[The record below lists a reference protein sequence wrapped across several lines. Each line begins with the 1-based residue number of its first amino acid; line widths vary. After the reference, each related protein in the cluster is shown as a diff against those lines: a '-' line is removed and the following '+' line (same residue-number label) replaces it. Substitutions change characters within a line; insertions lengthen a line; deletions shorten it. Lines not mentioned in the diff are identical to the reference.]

1 MKIRKVTN
9 DLRKVT
15 NDFQTTYEKLRNL
28 RKLLQRNFRLF
39 TCKVYA
45 QTSVHLKSQRGFPAM
60 APPGRKRDTRLQY
73 DIDVVSSKTGL
84 RCSSIAL
91 AARKFMLKG
100 KRLKISRV
108 ETAMHRNMQKL
119 GQRFRCV

>member
-1 MKIRKVTN
+1 
-9 DLRKVT
+9 
-15 NDFQTTYEKLRNL
+15 
-28 RKLLQRNFRLF
+28 
-39 TCKVYA
+39 
-45 QTSVHLKSQRGFPAM
+45 M

-100 KRLKISRV
+100 KRLPISRV